1 MLALARWILTGLF
14 VWLLGV
20 ASGPDGGGAAA
31 DVDGA
36 IWMGVAI
43 GVGMLAALCWAPV
56 LSGAVA
62 GRVGDL
68 AEDGSGE
75 EERNRLMGLAGGLA
89 GRGWRRLALLAA
101 FLEGVRH
108 PDLPAAFHLGMG
120 LAKPGTWLEKV
131 FAKEVWRFSN
141 LTLCLRAHE
150 ILTQRHGIDPGP
162 HARDQV
168 NDALKSA
175 SSGAGGNGNPLGGG
189 GR

>member
-1 MLALARWILTGLF
+1 MLSLARWILTGLF

-20 ASGPDGGGAAA
+20 ASGPTGGGTSA
-31 DVDGA
+31 DVDSA

-68 AEDGSGE
+68 SEDGDGSVD
-75 EERNRLMGLAGGLA
+75 RNRLMGLAGWA
-89 GRGWRRLALLAA
+89 AARGMRRLALVAA
-101 FLEGVRH
+101 FVEGVRH

-141 LTLCLRAHE
+141 VTLCLRAHE
-150 ILTQRHGIDPGP
+150 ILTRHGIDPGA

-168 NDALKSA
+168 NDALR
-175 SSGAGGNGNPLGGG
+175 SGHSQGGG
-189 GR
+189 TDTAFGGGDR